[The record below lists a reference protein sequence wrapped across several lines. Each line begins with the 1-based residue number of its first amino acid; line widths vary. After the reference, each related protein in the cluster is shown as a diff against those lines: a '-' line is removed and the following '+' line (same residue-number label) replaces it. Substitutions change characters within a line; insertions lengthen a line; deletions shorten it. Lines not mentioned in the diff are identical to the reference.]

1 MINSYTLQTMF
12 KKNAEMWHF
21 MQREISKVKK
31 QRDELSDAFDPENP
45 VNFKEELE
53 NRKQIQFWDQLEE
66 AIPYKYAMQEI
77 IEYLSQNNQKI
88 IISTEA
94 EARLMISIYGD
105 PFQNDDFLKKN
116 QIIHEESLKNL
127 PEDGEE
133 LLKKFL
139 DVYFKVDQAEIRKM
153 YNALKL

>member
-12 KKNAEMWHF
+12 KKNAEMWDF
-21 MQREISKVKK
+21 MQREISKAKH
-31 QRDELSDAFDPENP
+31 QRINELIDPDDPRDFEEKAF
-45 VNFKEELE
+45 E
-53 NRKQIQFWDQLEE
+53 NRKQIQFWDNLDT

-77 IEYLSQNNQKI
+77 IEYLVQHNQKI

-94 EARLMISIYGD
+94 EAKLLISIYGD
-105 PFQNDDFLKKN
+105 PFQDNDFLKKN

-127 PEDGEE
+127 PEEGEE

-139 DVYFKVDQAEIRKM
+139 EAYLKVDQAEIAKM
-153 YNALKL
+153 YNQLKM